1 MPKNRKSLSITAYYF
16 PTEWGVKMQGSKI
29 IAWALFRRS
38 DGEINYRFYGD
49 DADAYQAFEEGGF
62 TKSCEVSSF
71 EEAHNWIEEN
81 VMMNIGG
88 EK

>member
-29 IAWALFRRS
+29 IAWALYRRS
-38 DGEINYRFYGD
+38 NGGINYRFYGD
-49 DADAYQAFEEGGF
+49 DADAYQAFEEDGF

-71 EEAHNWIEEN
+71 EEADKWLEEN
-81 VMMNIGG
+81 VMMGV
-88 EK
+88 ER

>member
-1 MPKNRKSLSITAYYF
+1 MQKNRKSLSITSYYF

-49 DADAYQAFEEGGF
+49 DADAYQAFEEEGF

-71 EEAHNWIEEN
+71 EEANNWIEEN
-81 VMMNIGG
+81 VMMNIG
-88 EK
+88 E